1 MAPVFITPREASR
14 DTGTIATAMAV
25 SIGLVVNII
34 TRIPTAVTTCDDLGQ
49 VLAQGVVHRVHIVGD
64 GAEDFT
70 LGMRVVIVQLQVV
83 HLPVNITP
91 QSLHNAG
98 GQLSHAEALENGE
111 KLGHKIKG
119 YQRHE
124 QPDDRFS
131 RRSRFATPSYSS
143 EVMPPVTA
151 GVKR

>member
-14 DTGTIATAMAV
+14 DTGHHSHCDGRQYRTGCEHHHQDTH
-25 SIGLVVNII
+25 SGDHLG
-34 TRIPTAVTTCDDLGQ
+34 DDLGQ

-91 QSLHNAG
+91 QSL
-98 GQLSHAEALENGE
+98 
-111 KLGHKIKG
+111 
-119 YQRHE
+119 
-124 QPDDRFS
+124 P
-131 RRSRFATPSYSS
+131 
-143 EVMPPVTA
+143 
-151 GVKR
+151 

>member
-1 MAPVFITPREASR
+1 M
-14 DTGTIATAMAV
+14 
-25 SIGLVVNII
+25 
-34 TRIPTAVTTCDDLGQ
+34 GQ

-64 GAEDFT
+64 GAEDFP

-124 QPDDRFS
+124 QPDDRF
-131 RRSRFATPSYSS
+131 
-143 EVMPPVTA
+143 PVEGAACHAIVQFRGDAARHRWGQNGKQGTQDS
-151 GVKR
+151 GDHH

>member
-1 MAPVFITPREASR
+1 M
-14 DTGTIATAMAV
+14 
-25 SIGLVVNII
+25 
-34 TRIPTAVTTCDDLGQ
+34 GQ

-64 GAEDFT
+64 GAEDFP

-91 QSLHNAG
+91 QSLYNAG

-124 QPDDRFS
+124 QPDDRF
-131 RRSRFATPSYSS
+131 
-143 EVMPPVTA
+143 PVEGAACHAIVQFRGDAARHRWGQNGKQGTQDS
-151 GVKR
+151 GDHH